1 MSRTQYDE
9 ELESVRQN
17 LIQMG
22 ETAEALLSEALR
34 SVTEAGPHS
43 LAKASELESR
53 TDHLHRLIHD
63 QCLTLITRHAPVASD
78 ARLVT
83 GILDA
88 IVDLELI
95 GDYAYEI
102 VTWTSSIKGRPPSQI
117 LAQISRVGGK
127 IQALLTIA
135 IDGWR
140 DRNSAK
146 AVSVRP
152 EESAVRTECAALYEK
167 LSQLT
172 SVRGDAAVYV
182 DLMLIARQLERILRH
197 AVCVADEAVS
207 AAPADQLRQIT

>member
-22 ETAEALLSEALR
+22 ETAEALLTEALR
-34 SVTEAGPHS
+34 SVTETGPHS
-43 LAKASELESR
+43 LEKASELESR
-53 TDHLHRLIHD
+53 TDHFHRLIHD
-63 QCLTLITRHAPVASD
+63 QCLTLITRRAPVASD

-102 VTWTSSIKGRPPSQI
+102 VTWSSAMKGRPASQI
-117 LAQISRVGGK
+117 LAQTSRVGAR
-127 IQALLTIA
+127 IRALLTTA
-135 IDGWR
+135 IDSWR
-140 DRNSAK
+140 DRDGAK
-146 AVSVRP
+146 AGSVRP
-152 EESAVRTECAALYEK
+152 EESAVRAECGALYEK

-172 SVRGDAAVYV
+172 SLPGDASVYV

-197 AVCVADEAVS
+197 AEIGRAHV
-207 AAPADQLRQIT
+207 